1 MNTFTHYTPYSSGTE
16 TFDIDYNSYN
26 PYSNQPQHIDTN
38 GTYYRKV
45 HENKVFTFNK
55 IENYI
60 EFKENYN
67 QLHIYDST
75 ETVNPYLSSLF
86 SMYVSTCNKELTET
100 RKEIQ
105 YIDIKEPA
113 EFQFV
118 YMNINKEPGNRRAAI
133 RHHIMQYK
141 KKRGPYKHISKN
153 MLKKLN
159 IDDKVI
165 NNYKI

>member
-26 PYSNQPQHIDTN
+26 PYSNQHQHVDTN

-45 HENKVFTFNK
+45 HENKVFTFRK

-67 QLHIYDST
+67 QLHIYDSA
-75 ETVNPYLSSLF
+75 ETVSPYLSSLF
-86 SMYVSTCNKELTET
+86 SMYVSTRNKELTET

-113 EFQFV
+113 EFQ
-118 YMNINKEPGNRRAAI
+118 PGNRRAAI

-159 IDDKVI
+159 IDDKII

>member
-16 TFDIDYNSYN
+16 TFDIDYNSY
-26 PYSNQPQHIDTN
+26 SNQSQHIDTN
-38 GTYYRKV
+38 GTYYSKV
-45 HENKVFTFNK
+45 HENTVFTFNK
-55 IENYI
+55 IEDYI

-67 QLHIYDST
+67 QIHIYDST
-75 ETVNPYLSSLF
+75 ETVNPYLNSLF
-86 SMYVSTCNKELTET
+86 SKRNKELTET

-118 YMNINKEPGNRRAAI
+118 YMNINKEPGNRRVAI

-159 IDDKVI
+159 IDDKII
-165 NNYKI
+165 NNYQV

>member
-26 PYSNQPQHIDTN
+26 PYSNQPQHIDIN

-55 IENYI
+55 IEDYI

-75 ETVNPYLSSLF
+75 ETVNPYLSSLLC
-86 SMYVSTCNKELTET
+86 SAYH
-100 RKEIQ
+100 Q
-105 YIDIKEPA
+105 
-113 EFQFV
+113 
-118 YMNINKEPGNRRAAI
+118 
-133 RHHIMQYK
+133 
-141 KKRGPYKHISKN
+141 
-153 MLKKLN
+153 
-159 IDDKVI
+159 
-165 NNYKI
+165 